1 MNYLE
6 KLLMKFLIY
15 SLSLVI
21 LIFFISRAMFINLGA
36 DVYLLYVSILAVIYI
51 PISLISGAWRKN
63 KKEEKEDKEDVLVVN
78 EIQHFREVVE
88 KALNGNPVAQRDVEM
103 RILTMADVNLKIRY
117 DLSDKAL
124 RMKFGN
130 EEFMREHMGHAGE
143 IIAKFYRRRHDL
155 NVPVPKEEFK
165 RDVEEVLEAMR

>member
-6 KLLMKFLIY
+6 KVLMKFLIY
-15 SLSLVI
+15 SFFLVI

-63 KKEEKEDKEDVLVVN
+63 KKEEKEDKRDVLVVN

-130 EEFMREHMGHAGE
+130 EEFMRKYMGHAGE